1 MRRPGAFIV
10 RMLRPSRAVALL
22 TLPFVALLGATPAT
36 APLVPAAGSDPSAE
50 AIFARAKAA
59 LRSAPGAPFVRFNLL
74 ERYTWRNRPHDDW
87 WAGAFRASD
96 GGLALHRTVTAT
108 SDAPRLRGTSIGV
121 SLDYHRSP
129 AHVDNVETN
138 ASADAFPVL
147 DPLIP
152 PDDAFGLVPGAARAV
167 LAGPARV
174 TAEPEARIAA
184 TPVPVAATPFVAA
197 AGPADPPLREIV
209 RVEAVAR
216 DYRIALAGHD
226 PVRGLDAYHLTLEPL
241 REPGRYRLRELWVGV
256 ADAQTLRLS
265 VAGLFAG
272 KPYDGARWTVDYVA
286 EGGRP
291 YVQQIKTTDTLR
303 FGADRSV
310 RGLEYDFVQYAFPQT
325 IAPWE
330 FAHLL

>member
-1 MRRPGAFIV
+1 
-10 RMLRPSRAVALL
+10 MLRTLRAVVLV
-22 TLPFVALLGATPAT
+22 TIPTVALLGVAPAI
-36 APLVPAAGSDPSAE
+36 APLSPAAAAPEPAAE
-50 AIFARAKAA
+50 AIFARAK
-59 LRSAPGAPFVRFNLL
+59 SAWHTAPSEPFVRFNLL
-74 ERYTWRNRPHDDW
+74 ERYTWRNRPHDEW

-96 GGLALHRTVTAT
+96 GALALHRTVTTT

-121 SLDYHRSP
+121 NVDFHRSP
-129 AHVDNVETN
+129 AHVDNLETS

-152 PDDAFGLVPGAARAV
+152 PDDAFGLVPGASRAV
-167 LAGPARV
+167 LAGP
-174 TAEPEARIAA
+174 
-184 TPVPVAATPFVAA
+184 VPVTPEPDVRLAASPPPAASTPFVVTP
-197 AGPADPPLREIV
+197 GPSEAPLREIV

-216 DYRIALAGHD
+216 DYRIALAGRE
-226 PVRGLDAYHLTLEPL
+226 PVRGIDAYHLTLVPL
-241 REPGRYRLRELWVGV
+241 REPGRYRLRDVWVAV

-265 VAGLFAG
+265 IAGLFTG

-291 YVQQIKTTDTLR
+291 YLQQIKTTDTLR

-310 RGLEYDFVQYAFPQT
+310 PGLEYDFVQYAFPQA